1 MSRTK
6 TVVRTRS
13 SGRRARHPNGRRL
26 PDDACPRCGIM
37 MKAVKRRLTI
47 RINGEPVVVD
57 AVPHRRCP
65 RCGEV
70 VLTYEES
77 GLFGRRAF
85 EEYRRK
91 HDLLSEAEIR
101 AIRERLRL
109 TQAELSRL
117 LRLGSN
123 TVSRWEAGRN
133 VQSASM
139 DIMLRVLR
147 DVPGALA
154 YLRATARGV
163 AAKTPPVR
171 SRSAPDPPAYTT
183 PTIGNRTRCSS

>member
-1 MSRTK
+1 
-6 TVVRTRS
+6 
-13 SGRRARHPNGRRL
+13 
-26 PDDACPRCGIM
+26 

-47 RINGEPVVVD
+47 RINGETVVVE
-57 AVPHRRCP
+57 AVPQRRCP
-65 RCGEV
+65 RCHEV

-77 GLFGRRAF
+77 GAFGRRAL

-154 YLRATARGV
+154 YLRRRV
-163 AAKTPPVR
+163 A
-171 SRSAPDPPAYTT
+171 
-183 PTIGNRTRCSS
+183 